1 LDKEGNVIDNLYTIG
16 LASGF
21 VPSGKLGGEKN
32 FSGQTNGYW
41 LYQHGVGEIVANA
54 IFNLD

>member
-1 LDKEGNVIDNLYTIG
+1 MLDADENVIENVFGVG

-32 FSGQTNGYW
+32 FRGQTNGYW
-41 LYQHGVGEIVANA
+41 LYQNGVGEIIADQ
-54 IFNLD
+54 IF